1 MLKSYSYKAAAHWT
15 NHKRGIVEGETIPRT
30 INFAAPPEFGG
41 EPGLWTPEHLLL
53 AAVSTCYV
61 ATLRAVAEASKL
73 EFEGIEVPVEGKIEK
88 LDGVFKFT
96 RITLRPL
103 VTIHN
108 EQDRER
114 VGRVLEKA
122 EQVCLVSRSFGRTN
136 HAFAGPHSEPARFGG
151 CSASGGGSA

>member
-15 NHKRGIVEGETIPRT
+15 NHKRGIVEGEAIPRT

-88 LDGVFKFT
+88 LDGGFKFT
-96 RITLRPL
+96 RITLRPV
-103 VTIHN
+103 VTIHQ

-114 VGRVLEKA
+114 IGRLLEKA
-122 EQVCLVSRSFGRTN
+122 EHVCLVSRSLDCDMVLEAKIVVANLVT
-136 HAFAGPHSEPARFGG
+136 
-151 CSASGGGSA
+151 SG

>member
-73 EFEGIEVPVEGKIEK
+73 EFDGIEVPLEGKIEK
-88 LDGVFKFT
+88 LDGGFKFT
-96 RITLRPL
+96 RITLRPQ

-122 EQVCLVSRSFGRTN
+122 EQVCLVSRSLDCDI
-136 HAFAGPHSEPARFGG
+136 ALEPKIVVENLVT
-151 CSASGGGSA
+151 SV

>member
-1 MLKSYSYKAAAHWT
+1 MLKRYSYKAAAHWT
-15 NHKRGIVEGETIPRT
+15 NHKRGIVEGEAIPRT

-88 LDGVFKFT
+88 LDGGFKFT
-96 RITLRPL
+96 RITLRPV
-103 VTIHN
+103 VTIHQ
-108 EQDRER
+108 EQDRCWRRPSTSAWSR
-114 VGRVLEKA
+114 VPWIAIWCWRRRL
-122 EQVCLVSRSFGRTN
+122 SWPTWS
-136 HAFAGPHSEPARFGG
+136 PACRKL
-151 CSASGGGSA
+151 